1 MTESFRTHDGRTL
14 TYRREGVGPVLVGIP
29 GGPGFSSAY
38 LADLARL
45 GDAFTLVLLNPRGTA
60 DSSAPADIRAYTTAD
75 YVADV
80 EELRL
85 HLGEEKLNL
94 LGHSH
99 GGVIAL
105 AYAAEHPEHTA
116 KVVAAD
122 TLVRLHPDEMEQIML
137 THSDEPWYDDA
148 RLALE
153 QEEAGDYAN
162 EDELREITRRFMPMY
177 FAHFDERAE
186 QYLEAHV
193 TPERPNPDALKL
205 FNEGIAEWDMRPDLA
220 RIDAPTLVI
229 TGRGDFICGPDCSA
243 DIVTGI
249 AGSKEVIVEDCGH
262 FTFVEQPERF
272 RAEVT
277 RFLA

>member
-14 TYRREGVGPVLVGIP
+14 TYRREGAGPVLVGHP
-29 GGPGFSSAY
+29 GGPGFSSNY
-38 LADLARL
+38 FADLAGI

-60 DSSAPADIRAYTTAD
+60 GSSSPADARAYTTAD

-85 HLGEEKLNL
+85 HLGEETLNL

-105 AYAAEHPEHTA
+105 AYAAAHPEHTA
-116 KVVAAD
+116 RVVAAD

-137 THSDEPWYDDA
+137 THSSEAWYQDA
-148 RLALE
+148 RLALD
-153 QEEAGDYAN
+153 QEEAGEYAN

-205 FNEGIAEWDMRPDLA
+205 FNEGIADWDMRPELG
-220 RIDAPTLVI
+220 RIEAPTLVI
-229 TGRGDFICGPDCSA
+229 TGAVDFICGPACAA
-243 DIVTGI
+243 DIAAGI
-249 AGSKEVIVEDCGH
+249 AGSKQVLIEDCGH
-262 FTFVEQPERF
+262 FSFIEKPERF
-272 RAEVT
+272 REEVT
-277 RFLA
+277 QFLA